1 MLDPIA
7 DMLINIKNAGNAGK
21 AFALI
26 PFSKMKES
34 IAAVLFKQGYITS
47 YAKKCKKIA
56 KTLEVGIAYEG
67 KKPLIVNVARVSK
80 PSRRAYVKAAEL
92 RPVRN
97 GYGLMVLSTP
107 KGIMTGDEARR
118 AQVGG
123 EALFMIWY
131 N

>member
-1 MLDPIA
+1 MHDPIA

-34 IAAVLFKQGYITS
+34 IAVVLFKQGYITS
-47 YAKKCKKIA
+47 YAKKGKKIA

-123 EALFMIWY
+123 EALFKIW
-131 N
+131 